1 MNFHKASMPL
11 WIHKM
16 TFFSLFFSRSFFQPQ
31 ISAKTQVTSNKP
43 ETKKIPLAQLVSAHL
58 GSPSDTDNRFF
69 WNRMF
74 FIPFIRYDVNGS
86 DWLLKVMCG
95 SVEVRTV
102 YVGSRQAKAA
112 VISRLSSGKVTWGEI
127 LILKFCV
134 SISMSERCSRPL
146 VGYSE
151 SVDSKKAF

>member
-1 MNFHKASMPL
+1 
-11 WIHKM
+11 
-16 TFFSLFFSRSFFQPQ
+16 
-31 ISAKTQVTSNKP
+31 
-43 ETKKIPLAQLVSAHL
+43 
-58 GSPSDTDNRFF
+58 
-69 WNRMF
+69 MF

-112 VISRLSSGKVTWGEI
+112 VISRLSSGKVTWDEI

-134 SISMSERCSRPL
+134 YILMSERCSRPL

-151 SVDSKKAF
+151 SVDSKRAF